1 MKRLSILLIIA
12 GFSFWVMI
20 LFRDSVKQDGFYLST
35 LITAKDSRSDLK
47 VLSSLKGLES
57 VSSEGNAFQSHSIL
71 EISRKVLLSEDE
83 KIRLKDFLSD
93 PRSLSQLITVLSTRE
108 SELDVDK
115 VRLRM
120 DSVDLLTKMIQW
132 KSNPLRNSAIN
143 EVVSLLR
150 LPVKDSSNDVSVQK
164 SFIGDRIELFVLLM
178 VQDEQKANNL
188 LKDLIGTP
196 EESYFKFGR
205 SFYLRK

>member
-1 MKRLSILLIIA
+1 MKRLSILLIVA

-20 LFRDSVKQDGFYLST
+20 LLRDSVKRDGFYHLT
-35 LITAKDSRSDLK
+35 LITAKDSRSDVK
-47 VLSSLKGLES
+47 VLTSLKGLES
-57 VSSEGNAFQSHSIL
+57 VSSEGSAFQNHSIL

-83 KIRLKDFLSD
+83 KSRLKDFLSD

-108 SELDVDK
+108 SALDADK

-196 EESYFKFGR
+196 EESYFKFAR